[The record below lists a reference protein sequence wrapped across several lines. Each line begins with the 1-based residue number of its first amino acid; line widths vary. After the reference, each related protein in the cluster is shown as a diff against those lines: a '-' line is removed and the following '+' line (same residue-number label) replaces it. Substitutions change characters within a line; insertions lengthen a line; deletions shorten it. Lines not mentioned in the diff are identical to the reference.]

1 MQHYQTLQQ
10 ANSYIT
16 APDGTRRYSRYEV
29 GVIDGRYRAMPVLI
43 ADKAGFDGLG
53 FDASVGSGDDHYTVL
68 NLFDGSHKY
77 IDSVAVV
84 GADDDDHAAHL
95 ALSQFDYLGADY
107 ATVVVNDSAQF
118 DDMSLDF
125 APQNG
130 WSSETIARLMNN
142 PSQDTGYYLP
152 IINSKMLRAEQ
163 NRVTADNVMWDG
175 ANLVSH
181 GSDYSRLLL
190 DLQKHDAFGGL
201 TAKLDMRELLAD
213 LGATELGFDALM
225 ETYSRLDAM
234 GDRLFTAL
242 GHHAVGDLTVTNV
255 TTTKPFKRQG
265 VANVAMQ
272 FDLSDGQTFSIIFHN
287 PDADPKKLAAN
298 DTMVSWKWLLNKKD
312 VTAAVSPKQSDKVRY
327 DVIASRIM
335 KVAAKNSKRFVAAQ
349 MKKAQNQEKIATAQ
363 KLVDD
368 KMATIA
374 QLDADIADLKQ
385 QIDDFRLSDE
395 AVAVS
400 GDGYFSDHDRQ
411 EIWDFINQFITN
423 PNFHDTLPKKAFK
436 LLTLTQD
443 LKQQLVAYLPNYHMG
458 LDCVYITADAMQH
471 IFASRGEAMAREML
485 GKLLNENILPDEI
498 LPNHQEHSRALALF
512 NDFRPRSRQSKD
524 AMMALG
530 LSVQD
535 NTVVVYNFMPV
546 KKGTIQKAKA
556 YAEKLALE
564 GRQPD
569 ISGIPHLHL
578 QEKNKAFNLAHVAG
592 ENFHRSEQAINIITD
607 SPEKMQPI
615 IPDGQ
620 GVAVSEASQAASTPT
635 ELTSEWGSGSVK
647 IYPQYQSQYKALS
660 HAWGYDGDFAKIDTE
675 NRIEIAKIING
686 VMQGDLSIS
695 RELRQNTRFAATIK
709 QLSLPKIPNTYQGSV
724 DWVSNNI
731 DEFKD
736 KLSNYEYF
744 NRVAASGNKTTNS
757 QPLTVSIE
765 GTLDSVTVEWT
776 EASQGDSLEG
786 RDFYSLDDLQREL
799 QALYDY
805 DESKLP
811 KNGYDKTRITL
822 NYTEAGGEPKSE
834 SIRVDIGSAIGNF
847 NPFKETLA
855 DYLKKTLIDMGI
867 DANGLQDG
875 SVLNMGGGKRYT
887 SDASN
892 QASLLQQAIMP
903 RHADSVSEAQALIKP
918 LVGKSFINQKFAMEA
933 TISGNTIGK
942 LGSKKATEQSAT
954 PRLHAQAVANIDIL
968 FERAIIKVTHDDK
981 KNRINVEHVHRLGSI
996 MLDESTGAYVPVMIT
1011 VIEYKHSNE
1020 GTRIYSVEA
1029 VEIEEKEKPAGQ
1041 LVSDEQAQVLK
1052 TPIADFKNKIAK
1064 VLDEVK
1070 QWEAK
1075 TPLSN
1080 RTLTAEPKPNTQP
1093 HPAYTADDIAFLNDI
1108 VSGKTDPLDGV
1119 DYDRLEAI
1127 GEKDEND
1134 PLLAQALAI
1143 ISAALDKATS

>member
-118 DDMSLDF
+118 DDMSLD
-125 APQNG
+125 ALGQRG
-130 WSSETIARLMNN
+130 WSSQAIAQLMNH
-142 PSQDTGYYLP
+142 PSQNTGYYLP
-152 IINSKMLRAEQ
+152 IINSKMLRTEQ

-201 TAKLDMRELLAD
+201 TAKFDMRELLAD

-242 GHHAVGDLTVTNV
+242 GRHAVGDLTVTNV

-349 MKKAQNQEKIATAQ
+349 MKKAQNQEKITEAQ
-363 KLVDD
+363 KAVDD
-368 KMATIA
+368 KQAYLE
-374 QLDADIADLKQ
+374 QLDKDIAELKQ

-400 GDGYFSDHDRQ
+400 
-411 EIWDFINQFITN
+411 TN
-423 PNFHDTLPKKAFK
+423 
-436 LLTLTQD
+436 
-443 LKQQLVAYLPNYHMG
+443 
-458 LDCVYITADAMQH
+458 
-471 IFASRGEAMAREML
+471 
-485 GKLLNENILPDEI
+485 
-498 LPNHQEHSRALALF
+498 
-512 NDFRPRSRQSKD
+512 
-524 AMMALG
+524 
-530 LSVQD
+530 
-535 NTVVVYNFMPV
+535 
-546 KKGTIQKAKA
+546 KAKA
-556 YAEKLALE
+556 SSRQKITVQPLSAIEGSATDDLIDKAMKVAAKDIDKIVQDIRMADKKKQNAESLAEKTDIMEQKNRLNQKLKNARLKLFDIEDAITAFYRNGTSLDDVDLLELFPKVAALI
-564 GRQPD
+564 GVGQ
-569 ISGIPHLHL
+569 S
-578 QEKNKAFNLAHVAG
+578 
-592 ENFHRSEQAINIITD
+592 IN
-607 SPEKMQPI
+607 EAA
-615 IPDGQ
+615 
-620 GVAVSEASQAASTPT
+620 AVGEASQAASTPT

-675 NRIEIAKIING
+675 NRIEIAKIVNG

-709 QLSLPKIPNTYQGSV
+709 QLGLPKIPNTYQGSV

-744 NRVAASGNKTTNS
+744 NRVAVSGDDNATDGAVDLPRDASTSRSTAIAESNANQLTELDEATRSRLKDALPRFKTADISDESLALIALVVDRAGGSIAETDLDNLYGATNRLFSRKPLNSYYLKGDYSLS
-757 QPLTVSIE
+757 QPI
-765 GTLDSVTVEWT
+765 
-776 EASQGDSLEG
+776 
-786 RDFYSLDDLQREL
+786 
-799 QALYDY
+799 
-805 DESKLP
+805 
-811 KNGYDKTRITL
+811 
-822 NYTEAGGEPKSE
+822 
-834 SIRVDIGSAIGNF
+834 
-847 NPFKETLA
+847 
-855 DYLKKTLIDMGI
+855 I
-867 DANGLQDG
+867 DAYN
-875 SVLNMGGGKRYT
+875 
-887 SDASN
+887 
-892 QASLLQQAIMP
+892 
-903 RHADSVSEAQALIKP
+903 
-918 LVGKSFINQKFAMEA
+918 
-933 TISGNTIGK
+933 
-942 LGSKKATEQSAT
+942 
-954 PRLHAQAVANIDIL
+954 
-968 FERAIIKVTHDDK
+968 
-981 KNRINVEHVHRLGSI
+981 
-996 MLDESTGAYVPVMIT
+996 
-1011 VIEYKHSNE
+1011 
-1020 GTRIYSVEA
+1020 
-1029 VEIEEKEKPAGQ
+1029 
-1041 LVSDEQAQVLK
+1041 
-1052 TPIADFKNKIAK
+1052 K
-1064 VLDEVK
+1064 VLDELDGNSGDGMLNYILT
-1070 QWEAK
+1070 QAQSAK
-1075 TPLSN
+1075 VSVELAQTDEPLSEPTEPTSDLTSPVAAGERFTYN
-1080 RTLTAEPKPNTQP
+1080 GRTYTMPNDDYKNSDIYNTMLEMFRVNPNDAVKAAEKAISEGEIAIATMQNSQSPDANILQYLKIRQQQRIDSLADLKPQFATDNNAFDGDYIDTFKDDRDIFNAIDKAQNALAEKGYPAWAIATANGDYVAVYILPDGKFSSSDMRESAESAYQNMLTSRENQIKYPDRHNAKVLADRNAQAAQP
-1093 HPAYTADDIAFLNDI
+1093 HPAYSQDDIAFLNDI
-1108 VSGKTDPLDGV
+1108 VSGKIEPLPKATRARVREIGSKDKTDPLFLQVV
-1119 DYDRLEAI
+1119 D
-1127 GEKDEND
+1127 
-1134 PLLAQALAI
+1134 I
-1143 ISAALDKATS
+1143 ISDATDKLTRG

>member
-10 ANSYIT
+10 ANSYI
-16 APDGTRRYSRYEV
+16 AASDGTRRYSRYEI
-29 GVIDGRYRAMPVLI
+29 GVIDGRYRAMPVLV

-118 DDMSLDF
+118 DDMSLD
-125 APQNG
+125 ALGQRG
-130 WSSETIARLMNN
+130 WSSEAIARLMNH

-201 TAKLDMRELLAD
+201 TAKFDMRDLLAD

-242 GHHAVGDLTVTNV
+242 GRHAVGDLTVTNV

-287 PDADPKKLAAN
+287 PDADPKKLAAG

-349 MKKAQNQEKIATAQ
+349 MKKAQNQEKITEAQ
-363 KLVDD
+363 KAVDD
-368 KMATIA
+368 KQAYLE
-374 QLDADIADLKQ
+374 QLDKDIAELKQ

-395 AVAVS
+395 AA
-400 GDGYFSDHDRQ
+400 
-411 EIWDFINQFITN
+411 
-423 PNFHDTLPKKAFK
+423 
-436 LLTLTQD
+436 
-443 LKQQLVAYLPNYHMG
+443 
-458 LDCVYITADAMQH
+458 
-471 IFASRGEAMAREML
+471 
-485 GKLLNENILPDEI
+485 
-498 LPNHQEHSRALALF
+498 
-512 NDFRPRSRQSKD
+512 
-524 AMMALG
+524 
-530 LSVQD
+530 
-535 NTVVVYNFMPV
+535 
-546 KKGTIQKAKA
+546 
-556 YAEKLALE
+556 
-564 GRQPD
+564 
-569 ISGIPHLHL
+569 
-578 QEKNKAFNLAHVAG
+578 
-592 ENFHRSEQAINIITD
+592 
-607 SPEKMQPI
+607 
-615 IPDGQ
+615 
-620 GVAVSEASQAASTPT
+620 
-635 ELTSEWGSGSVK
+635 
-647 IYPQYQSQYKALS
+647 
-660 HAWGYDGDFAKIDTE
+660 
-675 NRIEIAKIING
+675 
-686 VMQGDLSIS
+686 
-695 RELRQNTRFAATIK
+695 
-709 QLSLPKIPNTYQGSV
+709 
-724 DWVSNNI
+724 
-731 DEFKD
+731 
-736 KLSNYEYF
+736 
-744 NRVAASGNKTTNS
+744 AASGVDSDGDLGVETN
-757 QPLTVSIE
+757 
-765 GTLDSVTVEWT
+765 D
-776 EASQGDSLEG
+776 
-786 RDFYSLDDLQREL
+786 
-799 QALYDY
+799 
-805 DESKLP
+805 
-811 KNGYDKTRITL
+811 
-822 NYTEAGGEPKSE
+822 
-834 SIRVDIGSAIGNF
+834 
-847 NPFKETLA
+847 
-855 DYLKKTLIDMGI
+855 
-867 DANGLQDG
+867 LQDG

-1075 TPLSN
+1075 ISAIIADGKRFKSSENSYLTQLGTNQEQSMIYHYLATPLLIDGKPCFARVVIREDHNNTFYWDLRIKNDFKNLFDSMKKAIDLPHTMVGDN
-1080 RTLTAEPKPNTQP
+1080 GFDKDDNQNSSLNQPLFDKANTNDSQQVGEWVLNLFIFDENGNEIGDEPSDSTAAASTAATGGATSAQANTATDGDAIEGLTVDKIGGNQAKGNEVTHLENQAAQP
-1093 HPAYTADDIAFLNDI
+1093 HPNYSQDDIDYLNRIIAGDI
-1108 VSGKTDPLDGV
+1108 DPLDA
-1119 DYDRLEAI
+1119 DMDKIIEI
-1127 GEKDEND
+1127 GEKNETE
-1134 PLLAQALAI
+1134 PLFEQALQI
-1143 ISAALDKATS
+1143 ISDAEDKATAGV